1 MLFGVGGP
9 ELIFILLVGALLLGP
24 DKLPKAV
31 AEGAKWLR
39 VLRDQASRARGDIMG
54 AVDLDPELTSDL
66 RQTLSD
72 ISELHPKRI
81 ASSLISDAVNGA
93 PAVPPAPKPATPD
106 TGPQGGPAKP
116 AAFDPDA
123 T

>member
-1 MLFGVGGP
+1 MLFSIGGW
-9 ELIFILLVGALLLGP
+9 ELVVILVAALLILGP
-24 DKLPKAV
+24 DKVPGMIS
-31 AEGAKWLR
+31 EGAKWLR
-39 VLRDQASRARGDIMG
+39 VLRDQATKARGDIMG
-54 AVDLDPELTSDL
+54 AVDLDPTLTQDL

-81 ASSLISDAVNGA
+81 ASSLISDAVN
-93 PAVPPAPKPATPD
+93 PAPSVPQPPRPAAPS
-106 TGPQGGPAKP
+106 TGPEQSS

>member
-1 MLFGVGGP
+1 VLFGVGSW
-9 ELIFILLVGALLLGP
+9 ELIVILGVGLLLLGP
-24 DKLPKAV
+24 DKLPGAI

-39 VLRDQASRARGDIMG
+39 VLRDQATKARGDIMG
-54 AVDLDPELTSDL
+54 AVDLDPDLTSDL

-81 ASSLISDAVNGA
+81 ASSLISDAVNG
-93 PAVPPAPKPATPD
+93 PPSVPPAPKPATPN
-106 TGPQGGPAKP
+106 TGPNGSVA
-116 AAFDPDA
+116 ATAFDPDA

>member
-1 MLFGVGGP
+1 VLFGVGSP
-9 ELIFILLVGALLLGP
+9 ELIVILIVGLLLLGP
-24 DKLPKAV
+24 DKLPGAI

-39 VLRDQASRARGDIMG
+39 VLRDQATRARGDIMG
-54 AVDLDPELTSDL
+54 AVDLDPDLTSDL

-81 ASSLISDAVNGA
+81 ASSLISDAVNGPPSVPAA
-93 PAVPPAPKPATPD
+93 PAVARPD
-106 TGPQGGPAKP
+106 TGPAGAAP

>member
-1 MLFGVGGP
+1 MLFGVGSP
-9 ELIFILLVGALLLGP
+9 ELIVILIVGLLLLGP
-24 DKLPKAV
+24 EKLPAAI

-39 VLRDQASRARGDIMG
+39 VLRDQATRARGDIMG
-54 AVDLDPELTSDL
+54 AVELDPDLTSDL

-81 ASSLISDAVNGA
+81 ASSLISDAVNGPPSV
-93 PAVPPAPKPATPD
+93 PAAPKVARPD
-106 TGPQGGPAKP
+106 TGPAASAP